1 MRMSAY
7 VITAILSAA
16 LPGAAMAQ
24 SAPPAAV
31 PSTAPAPSVG
41 PIQSHW
47 VVTGF
52 VGSNFGGNTAAD
64 LSTAFGGQLA
74 YLWHGVVGAEAIAD
88 FSPSFKID
96 NVFLSENPRTNAYMG
111 NAVIAMPLG
120 REGEWQPFLS
130 GGAGT
135 VSLRAVVA
143 NAFLPHAT
151 GTIPTGTS
159 TNDQFKF
166 GWNVGGGV
174 MGFKGMIGFRAD
186 ARYYKTGTNAT
197 NQTTPIGT
205 FTDSLLTGLDFWRA
219 NIGIAVR
226 W

>member
-1 MRMSAY
+1 
-7 VITAILSAA
+7 
-16 LPGAAMAQ
+16 
-24 SAPPAAV
+24 
-31 PSTAPAPSVG
+31 
-41 PIQSHW
+41 
-47 VVTGF
+47 
-52 VGSNFGGNTAAD
+52 
-64 LSTAFGGQLA
+64 
-74 YLWHGVVGAEAIAD
+74 
-88 FSPSFKID
+88 
-96 NVFLSENPRTNAYMG
+96 MG

-143 NAFLPHAT
+143 N
-151 GTIPTGTS
+151 
-159 TNDQFKF
+159 DQFKF

-174 MGFKGMIGFRAD
+174 MGFKGMIRLP
-186 ARYYKTGTNAT
+186 RRRPLYKTGTNAT